1 MRKIPDCENIGDFF
15 VGKREEWREREKFGM
30 RREGE
35 GRREKNRQRGK
46 KVEEGTKGLVRER
59 G

>member
-15 VGKREEWREREKFGM
+15 VGKREEWREGEIWYEKRRGRDKRE
-30 RREGE
+30 EQAE
-35 GRREKNRQRGK
+35 GK